1 MSRPEKIHMP
11 QQKGFFFELG
21 EVIKYVSLR
30 FFAASME
37 LFIIPLSGPLV
48 FFDAETRLYYVLMFF
63 FEP

>member
-1 MSRPEKIHMP
+1 MSRPEKKHAST
-11 QQKGFFFELG
+11 KRELVELG
-21 EVIKYVSLR
+21 EVIRYISLR